1 MPAARHRAKRIAI
14 FNHKGG
20 VGKTTLTVNLAAA
33 LAEKSKR
40 VLLLDT
46 DPQCNLTSY
55 LLQDDVVDD
64 LLDKS
69 DGEQGE
75 TIWSAVKPVVEGTSG
90 LRMVKPA
97 LSSTPNCWVV
107 PGDLRLS
114 ELELELGTFW
124 NDCVQDK
131 IKGFNGTAVLSTL
144 AQRLSASLDADFVFY
159 DTGPNIGPLNRA
171 ILLDCDFFIVP
182 AGCDVFSVRALRTL
196 GKTLTT
202 WMRRW
207 EGFRTTCPDG
217 AALLPGRPRF
227 LGFAMQGHRVYG
239 GGMVRMAS
247 KYQALFEKRLLP
259 DLINQL
265 RRLGDELSPISAS
278 ASRLIDIRDFSTLV
292 QQSQEQGVPLWK
304 VFGGQPYQIDEAR
317 TAFHGLAQEVINRTA

>member
-1 MPAARHRAKRIAI
+1 MPPPRHHAKRIAV

-33 LAEKSKR
+33 LAEKGKR

-64 LLDKS
+64 LLDNS
-69 DGEQGE
+69 DTEKGE
-75 TIWSAVKPVVEGTSG
+75 TIWSAVKQVVEGTG
-90 LRMVKPA
+90 TLRAVKPVP
-97 LSSTPNCWVV
+97 SSTPNCWLV

-114 ELELELGTFW
+114 ELEQELGTFW
-124 NDCVQDK
+124 KDCVEEK
-131 IKGFNGTAVLSTL
+131 LKGFNGTAVLSIL
-144 AQRLSASLDADFVFY
+144 AQRLATSVNADFIFY

-182 AGCDVFSVRALRTL
+182 AGCDVFSVRALKTL

-202 WMRRW
+202 WIKRW
-207 EGFRTTCPDG
+207 DTFRTVTPDG
-217 AALLPGRPRF
+217 ASLMPGRPHF
-227 LGFAMQGHRVYG
+227 LGFAMQGFRVYG
-239 GGMVRMAS
+239 GGMVRMAA
-247 KYQALFEKRLLP
+247 KYHARFEKRLLP
-259 DLINQL
+259 DLITPL
-265 RRLGDELSPISAS
+265 RRLSDDLSPTSAS
-278 ASRLIDIRDFSTLV
+278 ASRLIDVRDFSTLF

-304 VFGGQPYQIDEAR
+304 VFGGQSYQLDEAR
-317 TAFHGLAQEVINRTA
+317 KAFYDLADEVISRTG